1 MANSELRKTLL
12 PCDMESPFVFVS
24 YCSQNKDVVWN
35 DVANLQER
43 GVNLWVDEP
52 NLDKRKPSWKED
64 ALRAIDNFNCE
75 LLIFY
80 LSKESLV
87 SEACLNELKETFSE
101 AALATHNMQTVNV
114 IVVEVE
120 PVDNIVDY
128 MDQTYREIAVLPV
141 TSDEKGRRST
151 VLTGFRQLFQ
161 SNEKVRIRSKSSYS
175 VADEYYEEFESQFSF
190 CTRLVTMS
198 VAQQYR
204 HAIDCI
210 VLGRYNWATRL
221 LYMGAK
227 LQYLPA
233 LLMLAHLIN
242 TQKCIGLISE
252 TSMSMWSQAEE
263 YYPSSNWKGTA
274 KSYTINKYY
283 SEALAYLVACGEYLK
298 DVPSFLAAGQLWLGK
313 GSLEESLSALRSAAQ
328 LGDPRAEPLLS
339 KFKSL
344 SQSELDK
351 VRYKD
356 ESRL

>member
-1 MANSELRKTLL
+1 MSELRKNLL

-24 YCSQNKDVVWN
+24 YCSQNRDVVWN
-35 DVANLQER
+35 DVANLQGR

-52 NLDKRKPSWKED
+52 NLDKRKPSWKDD
-64 ALRAIDNFNCE
+64 ALRAIANFNCE
-75 LLIFY
+75 LLVFY

-87 SEACLNELKETFSE
+87 SEACLNELRETFDE
-101 AALATHNMQTVNV
+101 AALATHNMKPVNV

-120 PVDNIVDY
+120 SVANIVDY
-128 MDQTYREIAVLPV
+128 MDQTYAGIAALPV
-141 TSDEKGRRST
+141 DSEEKGRRSK
-151 VLTGFRQLFQ
+151 VLTGFRHFFQ
-161 SNEKVRIRSKSSYS
+161 SNEKVRIRSKSSYFD
-175 VADEYYEEFESQFSF
+175 ADEYYEEFENQFSF
-190 CTRLVTMS
+190 CKHSVFMS
-198 VAQQYR
+198 KEQQYR

-210 VLGRYNWATRL
+210 VMGRYNWATRL
-221 LYMGAK
+221 LHMGAK
-227 LQYLPA
+227 QEYLPA
-233 LLMLAHLIN
+233 LLMLAHLVN
-242 TQKCIGLISE
+242 TKKYIGPISQ
-252 TSMSMWSQAEE
+252 TSMSMWRLAEE
-263 YYPSSNWKGTA
+263 FHPSSAWKDTA
-274 KSYTINKYY
+274 KMYTLNKYY

>member
-1 MANSELRKTLL
+1 MANSELRKNLL

-75 LLIFY
+75 LLILY

-101 AALATHNMQTVNV
+101 AALATHNMHPVNV

-175 VADEYYEEFESQFSF
+175 VADEYYEEFESQFAF
-190 CTRLVTMS
+190 CNRSVTMS

-242 TQKCIGLISE
+242 TKKCIGLISE

-263 YYPSSNWKGTA
+263 YYPSTNWKETA

-283 SEALAYLVACGEYLK
+283 SEALAYLVACGEFLK
-298 DVPSFLAAGQLWLGK
+298 DAPSFMTACQLWLGK
-313 GSLEESLSALRSAAQ
+313 GSLEESLSSLRSAAQ
-328 LGDPRAEPLLS
+328 LGERRAEQWIS
-339 KFKSL
+339 SFKNL
-344 SQSELDK
+344 SQAELDK

-356 ESRL
+356 EVPL